1 MATNEFDALTLV
13 LSSKY
18 RSEESTPG
26 VVKIEENNPGLPVQS
41 VSLKLGYKGV
51 EGFMLYRLEDKG
63 AELLQPYLNHNNADD
78 GKERKSPKYLVSMC
92 DYMSVCSYKDNTYV
106 FLFELKRGKADDY
119 QKQLE
124 AGECLLNYLYDS
136 IDRIKAY
143 DGISFDRN
151 MIRVMKFQL
160 KWIKSN
166 KQTIQPMPA
175 VNGNGTYFKV
185 ETNNELGLL
194 KLLNPET

>member
-1 MATNEFDALTLV
+1 MATNEYDALTLV

-26 VVKIEENNPGLPVQS
+26 IVKLEENDPGLPVQS
-41 VSLKLGYKGV
+41 VSLKSGYKGV

-92 DYMSVCSYKDNTYV
+92 DYMSVCSYKGNTYV
-106 FLFELKRGKADDY
+106 FLFELKRGKSDDY

-124 AGECLLNYLYDS
+124 AGEYLLKYLCDS

-143 DGISFDRN
+143 DGIAFDRN
-151 MIRVMKFQL
+151 AIRIRKFQL
-160 KWIKSN
+160 KRIKSN
-166 KQTIQPMPA
+166 KQTIQPMPS
-175 VNGNGTYFKV
+175 VSGNGVCFKV

-194 KLLNPET
+194 KLLNSET